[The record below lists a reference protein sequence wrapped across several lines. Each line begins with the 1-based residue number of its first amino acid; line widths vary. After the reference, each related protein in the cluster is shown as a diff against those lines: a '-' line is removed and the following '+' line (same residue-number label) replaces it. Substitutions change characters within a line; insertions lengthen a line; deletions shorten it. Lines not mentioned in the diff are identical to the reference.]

1 MVNSSFWF
9 SYFACLSLCC
19 SLLPPTFTLPLPFA
33 YEQVYHKISEN
44 KPRGFYF
51 SKALFGGL
59 IFGGAY
65 LQREILRFKI
75 DWASLIVEGKLTVFA
90 FTLYLTAISKYK
102 PTGVAFIWRGDLTEG
117 FFALRVWGAHI
128 WRGLFSEFYGIHT
141 TVFIC
146 CRLMTC

>member
-1 MVNSSFWF
+1 MANSSFWF
-9 SYFACLSLCC
+9 AYFACLSLCC
-19 SLLPPTFTLPLPFA
+19 SLLPPTFTLPIPFA

-90 FTLYLTAISKYK
+90 LFYFVFDGNFQVQAHRGGFYLE
-102 PTGVAFIWRGDLTEG
+102 GRLNRG
-117 FFALRVWGAHI
+117 FFCITSLGGSYLE
-128 WRGLFSEFYGIHT
+128 GLIFRILWYSYYS
-141 TVFIC
+141 VYM
-146 CRLMTC
+146 L